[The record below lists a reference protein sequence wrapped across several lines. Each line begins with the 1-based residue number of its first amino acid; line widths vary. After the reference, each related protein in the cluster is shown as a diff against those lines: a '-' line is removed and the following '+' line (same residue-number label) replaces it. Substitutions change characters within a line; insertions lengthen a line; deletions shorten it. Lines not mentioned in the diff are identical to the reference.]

1 MFLVVGQGN
10 PGERYARTRHNLGF
24 MVLDRL
30 GLEFRERGEALLAE
44 VEVEGEKGFFLKPLT
59 YYNLSG
65 QVVAPLVR
73 FYKIPPERLLVVH
86 DEMDLPLGRLRFKAG
101 GSPAGN
107 RGVAS
112 IAQALGTEAF
122 HRLRLGIGKPPSR
135 ELGAAYVL
143 SPFLP
148 EEWPVV
154 ERVLEAAKEAVL
166 CWVKEGLPPCAGR
179 FNGLDLS
186 QGLGEKG

>member
-10 PGERYARTRHNLGF
+10 PGEGYARTRHNLGF
-24 MVLDRL
+24 MVLDQL
-30 GLEFRERGEALLAE
+30 GLEFRPKGEALLAE
-44 VEVEGEKGFFLKPLT
+44 VEVAGEKGIFLKPLT

-65 QVVAPLVR
+65 QAVAPLVR

-101 GSPAGN
+101 GSSAGN

-112 IAQALGTEAF
+112 IAEALGTGAF

-135 ELGAAYVL
+135 ELGAEYVL

-166 CWVKEGLPPCAGR
+166 CWVREGLAPCASR
-179 FNGLDLS
+179 YNRLDLS
-186 QGLGEKG
+186 QEGG

>member
-24 MVLDRL
+24 MVLDQL
-30 GLEFRERGEALLAE
+30 GLEFRQ
-44 VEVEGEKGFFLKPLT
+44 K
-59 YYNLSG
+59 G
-65 QVVAPLVR
+65 QVVAPLMR

-112 IAQALGTEAF
+112 IAEALGTEAF

-135 ELGAAYVL
+135 ELGAEYVL
-143 SPFLP
+143 SPFRP

-166 CWVKEGLPPCAGR
+166 CWVKEGLLPCAGR

-186 QGLGEKG
+186 QGLGKKG

>member
-10 PGERYARTRHNLGF
+10 PGERYARSRHNLGF
-24 MVLDRL
+24 MVLDRM
-30 GLEFRERGEALLAE
+30 GLEFRKKGEALLAE
-44 VEVEGEKGFFLKPLT
+44 AEVEGEKGLFLKPLT

-65 QVVAPLVR
+65 QAVAPLVR
-73 FYKIPPERLLVVH
+73 FYHIPPERLLVVH

-101 GSPAGN
+101 GSAAGN

-112 IAQALGTEAF
+112 IAEALGTEAF

-135 ELGAAYVL
+135 ERGAEYVL

-166 CWVKEGLPPCAGR
+166 CWVREGLPPCAGR
-179 FNGLDLS
+179 FNGMNLS